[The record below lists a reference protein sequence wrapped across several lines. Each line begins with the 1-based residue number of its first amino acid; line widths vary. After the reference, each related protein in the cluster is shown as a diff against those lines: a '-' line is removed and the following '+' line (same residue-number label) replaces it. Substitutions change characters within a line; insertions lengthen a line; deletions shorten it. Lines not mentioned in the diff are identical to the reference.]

1 MARFSPSDV
10 GRMTK
15 PAADRRSPTGT
26 AILTYFTLPNS
37 NHEGKGSPIEKMVF
51 CAKVSPRA
59 KKIDPCAGEAS
70 GNRHIASI
78 IAALRRRPAQ
88 HDGRS

>member
-1 MARFSPSDV
+1 
-10 GRMTK
+10 
-15 PAADRRSPTGT
+15 
-26 AILTYFTLPNS
+26 
-37 NHEGKGSPIEKMVF
+37 MVF

-78 IAALRRRPAQ
+78 IADLRRRPAQ